1 VALLE
6 VSGLTKSFGGLT
18 AVSRLDFDI
27 QPGEL
32 LSIIGPNGA
41 GKTTLFNLLTGFYK
55 PSSGRVT
62 FNGTDIT
69 GSKPYQV
76 TRHGMAR
83 TFQMTSIFKQSTVL
97 DNVIIGQALR
107 ARVGVWGSVLRTPAT
122 SREEK
127 KTREKAREILSF
139 VGLSDRENR
148 LARGLTEEAQK
159 RLSISMALA
168 TEPRLLLLDEP
179 TGGVNLEE
187 ISGLIELVEK
197 IRRSGVTICLI
208 EHKMRMVMSI
218 SDRIIVLSYGKKIA
232 EGTPK
237 EVASNEEVIRA
248 YLGVRYAASQ
258 A

>member
-1 VALLE
+1 MALLE
-6 VSGLTKSFGGLT
+6 VSGLTKSFGGLM
-18 AVSRLDFDI
+18 AVSELTFHI

-55 PSSGRVT
+55 PTSGTIT
-62 FNGTDIT
+62 FNGINMT
-69 GSKPYQV
+69 GCKPYQV
-76 TRHGMAR
+76 TRNGIGR

-97 DNVIIGQALR
+97 ENVIIGQTLHAK
-107 ARVGVWGSVLRTPAT
+107 VGVWGSVLRTSAT
-122 SREEK
+122 CREEQ

-139 VGLSDRENR
+139 VGLADKENKI
-148 LARGLTEEAQK
+148 AGSLTEEAQK

-168 TEPRLLLLDEP
+168 TEPKLLLLDEP

-187 ISGLIELVEK
+187 ISGLIELVGK
-197 IRRSGVTICLI
+197 IRKFGTSICLI

-218 SDRIIVLSYGKKIA
+218 SDRIIVLNYGKKIA

-237 EVASNEEVIRA
+237 EVANNDEVIKA
-248 YLGVRYAASQ
+248 YLGARYAA
-258 A
+258 